1 MASSKKTTSLTSRDI
16 NGCKVANRI
25 FGDDKTVIVAR
36 PGSRCSLFWFTVPEG
51 FYALVTRHGAQMDY
65 NGSDGK
71 PTCVWPSGLHFG
83 PPWLKVSHLVTKQSM
98 VFNTPIKRC
107 KTKDN
112 VSVDIDTSIVF
123 RVMGD
128 KEREEDPYNVYKFIH
143 FVTARGL
150 QQQLMDAQSE
160 AMRTLVRSID
170 HNEVFGLR
178 NLSEKELKDL
188 QSQITEFSK
197 LSPIVPATTLEPRLI
212 KGQGGSKDFDEEEVL
227 ITGDHDS
234 VDELEAKFNTET
246 GSTITDI
253 MKKRLNLQ
261 FEEQGV
267 QILDVIIKEISL
279 PREIMSQMSEKTM
292 VISRNA
298 EQRMQQKSDMMTLL
312 QKEELITLEQ
322 SLDEEKMESK
332 KGGDLECL
340 KESFELDY
348 QKALGEDVLQKIS
361 NQRAI
366 DVGLIEAE
374 SAATCR
380 RIDDTTRLE
389 AEKIKGESK
398 LKSTVAKVDVEGDAL
413 FMGASSDLTCA
424 QNQSSGEK
432 ARYNA
437 EGISAKKNKR
447 LHEYLTATKVIEAQN
462 LLAENE
468 KLVVTGTSGG
478 RAANLMLKSN
488 IALKDSNAHNIP
500 ESKRRSLLSEIALS
514 KGQSDVRIHIGAEQY
529 SRENKR

>member
-1 MASSKKTTSLTSRDI
+1 MYFSDFFFLCRLFIDHQYSYITPLSQSFEPQLIEGKGSSKD
-16 NGCKVANRI
+16 C
-25 FGDDKTVIVAR
+25 
-36 PGSRCSLFWFTVPEG
+36 
-51 FYALVTRHGAQMDY
+51 
-65 NGSDGK
+65 
-71 PTCVWPSGLHFG
+71 
-83 PPWLKVSHLVTKQSM
+83 
-98 VFNTPIKRC
+98 
-107 KTKDN
+107 
-112 VSVDIDTSIVF
+112 
-123 RVMGD
+123 
-128 KEREEDPYNVYKFIH
+128 
-143 FVTARGL
+143 
-150 QQQLMDAQSE
+150 
-160 AMRTLVRSID
+160 
-170 HNEVFGLR
+170 
-178 NLSEKELKDL
+178 
-188 QSQITEFSK
+188 
-197 LSPIVPATTLEPRLI
+197 
-212 KGQGGSKDFDEEEVL
+212 DESEVL

-432 ARYNA
+432 
-437 EGISAKKNKR
+437 G
-447 LHEYLTATKVIEAQN
+447 
-462 LLAENE
+462 ENFY
-468 KLVVTGTSGG
+468 G
-478 RAANLMLKSN
+478 
-488 IALKDSNAHNIP
+488 
-500 ESKRRSLLSEIALS
+500 
-514 KGQSDVRIHIGAEQY
+514 
-529 SRENKR
+529 